1 MNTHYT
7 QEQIECANK
16 TDLAELL
23 CSQSETLIKS
33 GREYKEEF

>member
-7 QEQIECANK
+7 QEQIECTNK

-23 CSQSETLIKS
+23 RSQGETLIKN
-33 GREYKEEF
+33 GEYKEGF